1 MRLEPLLDAANTL
14 VLADC
19 SDRDTVLRRLA
30 EHAHARLESIPAES
44 LYEALQDR
52 ERRYP
57 TSTPEGVA
65 FPHAMLEEIDQT
77 LVIAARLEPPVAFRP
92 GEHRPIRL
100 VFGIFGS
107 ASKPFQHVQLLA
119 RLAMVVRTKAARER
133 LVGAPDAASLYT
145 ALIEEDRAHG

>member
-14 VLADC
+14 VLTGC
-19 SDRDTVLRRLA
+19 PDRDAVLRRLA
-30 EHAHARLESIPAES
+30 EHAHGRIGAIPS
-44 LYEALQDR
+44 DGLYEALLDR

-65 FPHAMLEEIDQT
+65 FPHAMLEEIGET
-77 LVIAARLEPPVAFRP
+77 LLIVARLTPPVAFRP
-92 GEHRPIRL
+92 GEHGPIRL

-119 RLAMVVRTKAARER
+119 RLAMIVRTKAARER
-133 LVGAPDAASLYT
+133 LCAASDGA
-145 ALIEEDRAHG
+145 ALFGALLEEDRAHG

>member
-14 VLADC
+14 VLTGC
-19 SDRDTVLRRLA
+19 EDRDTVLRRLA
-30 EHAHARLESIPAES
+30 EHAQSRIGAVPGEG
-44 LYEALQDR
+44 LYEALLDR

-65 FPHAMLEEIDQT
+65 FPHAMLEEIEDT
-77 LVIAARLEPPVAFRP
+77 LLIVARLQPPVEFRP
-92 GEHRPIRL
+92 GEHRAIRL

-107 ASKPFQHVQLLA
+107 AGKPFQHVQLLA
-119 RLAMVVRTKAARER
+119 RLAMIVRTKAARER
-133 LVGAPDAASLYT
+133 LFGATDASSLHA